1 MTDHERERDRQTDR
15 QTDRERAKKM
25 KQREAEGG
33 IVWKMKNQK

>member
-1 MTDHERERDRQTDR
+1 MWKGGRQ
-15 QTDRERAKKM
+15 RAKKM